1 MNLIRLFKSDII
13 EFYCE
18 VGDFGII
25 PEPYPAF
32 KNIPEWFKKIPNV
45 VPSKD
50 RTKDRDQFGAKAHTA
65 KKCMPLVDAMSVGFI
80 IPLFGDVNIR
90 TNKEGSLIEATN
102 GPYHPVVSFHSKE
115 QLGGKTSPSYP
126 ADAIKFINKWYVKTA
141 PGYST
146 LFIPPINCFDPRFT
160 CLGGLVD
167 TDSYPRI
174 INFPAIWHLKDYDDV
189 VSAGTPLV
197 TCIPIKRS
205 DMVRQAPVRVQ
216 TEKEKINEEKV
227 KRQQDSRRSVYT
239 NEIRVN
245 KK

>member
-18 VGDFGII
+18 PEDFDII
-25 PEPYPAF
+25 PKPYPAF
-32 KNIPEWFKKIPNV
+32 KNIPEWFKKIPNDMG
-45 VPSKD
+45 PKHRD
-50 RTKDRDQFGAKAHTA
+50 RFGAIGHTA

-90 TNKEGSLIEATN
+90 TNKDGSLIEAAPN
-102 GPYHPVVSFHSKE
+102 PYHRVVDYHSKE

-126 ADAIKFINKWYVKTA
+126 GDAVKFINKWYIKTA

-146 LFIPPINCFDPRFT
+146 LFIPPINRIEPRFT

-167 TDSYPRI
+167 TDNYPII
-174 INFPAIWHLKDYDDV
+174 INFPAIWHMKDFDDV
-189 VSAGTPLV
+189 VVAGTPLV

-205 DMVRQAPVRVQ
+205 DMVRESPVRAMN
-216 TEKEKINEEKV
+216 NEEKIKQEKV
-227 KRQQDSRRSVYT
+227 QRQQDSRRSVYT
-239 NEIRVN
+239 NEMRVP